1 MLGFRFLG
9 LIALLLGV
17 LTTVLTIIWVRFP
30 SGSLAELE
38 LQDHLLQVTVF
49 MGVVWDVTDR
59 RLYNWHP
66 ICMVLGMIFF
76 FGNCEYL
83 N

>member
-1 MLGFRFLG
+1 M
-9 LIALLLGV
+9 IALLLGV
-17 LTTVLTIIWVRFP
+17 LVAVLTIVW
-30 SGSLAELE
+30 
-38 LQDHLLQVTVF
+38 VTVF

-76 FGNCEYL
+76 FGNCE
-83 N
+83 